1 MSTLFE
7 ELDYRETPMGELVL
21 RRRAEPRLQDRIVYE
36 VKLGDDFLMSSLF
49 TAGETALATMGLDAV
64 AGDAGGLD
72 VVVGGLGLGY
82 TAAAA
87 LEHPRLGS
95 LLVVEFLGPVIE
107 WHRRGLVPLGG
118 TLCADPRCRLVNG
131 DFFALA
137 AGDDGFDHEAP
148 GRRVHAVLLDV
159 DHSPEHLLSGGHAG
173 FYTAA
178 GLAAMARFLLP
189 GGVFAMW
196 SNDTADDAF
205 TQRLGS
211 VFASA
216 RAHTVR
222 FDNPYT
228 GGDAACTIYVAR
240 TAGGPQ

>member
-1 MSTLFE
+1 VSTLFE

-49 TAGETALATMGLDAV
+49 TAGETALATLGLDAV
-64 AGDAGGLD
+64 AGDGENLD

-87 LEHPRLGS
+87 LDHPRLGS

-107 WHRRGLVPLGG
+107 WHRRALVPLGARLTG
-118 TLCADPRCRLVNG
+118 DARCRLVNG

-137 AGDDGFDHEAP
+137 TGGDGFDHERP

-173 FYTAA
+173 FYTVD

-196 SNDTADDAF
+196 SNDPPDTAF
-205 TQRLGS
+205 TSRLAA
-211 VFASA
+211 VFASV
-216 RAHTVR
+216 RAETVR

-228 GGDAACTIYVAR
+228 GGDAACTVYVAR
-240 TAGGPQ
+240 TAPG